1 MKQRPVALLLLAV
14 MIVSVV
20 SAAAATTA
28 AAPPKRLATP
38 QLVAPRNNAIV
49 PLSPPTTFKWKA
61 VRGTTSY
68 RMELQKATRDT
79 SNPRIIRWTGSARI
93 ISGASVG
100 FGFAQLGAYR
110 WRITALSSNPSLNS
124 APSAWRYFT
133 VRSITPLPTPGH

>member
-1 MKQRPVALLLLAV
+1 MKQRLIALLLLAV
-14 MIVSVV
+14 MVVSVV
-20 SAAAATTA
+20 SATAATTA
-28 AAPPKRLATP
+28 AAPPKKLEKP
-38 QLVAPRNNAIV
+38 KLVSPRNHAIV
-49 PLSPPTTFKWKA
+49 PLSPPTTFKWNA

-79 SNPRIIRWTGSARI
+79 SNPSVIRWTGSARI

-124 APSAWRYFT
+124 APSNWRYFT
-133 VRSITPLPTPGH
+133 VT